1 MLKDENEKKKKQL
14 EKTTKNKLHESIQ
27 VNLLNS
33 QIKSWDKHNFIKK
46 QIKNYKASFS
56 FIFNRFNIE
65 YWNWKKTIHEIRIT
79 LQKAN

>member
-33 QIKSWDKHNFIKK
+33 QIKS
-46 QIKNYKASFS
+46 
-56 FIFNRFNIE
+56 
-65 YWNWKKTIHEIRIT
+65 
-79 LQKAN
+79 